1 MSESLFLKTCN
12 GFISNEKPVW
22 FMRQAGRYLPEY
34 MEVRNQ
40 FKTFLDFVHDSDA
53 AAKVTVQPI
62 DRFGLDAAILFSD
75 ILVLLPTLGIDVK
88 FLPGEGPRIE
98 TPLQNANAI
107 KNLKDPQIEKE
118 LFFTKDAIE
127 KTQLLLNNRA
137 PLLGF
142 IGGPL
147 TLASYAIEGKT
158 SKDLHQ
164 VKKLFYQNPEA
175 YHTLLEKISITA
187 GEYLALQAKW
197 GCDALV
203 VMDSWAG
210 HLSKE
215 DYQKMALP
223 YSTKV
228 IEMAKQTNVPVLHYA
243 NGSAHLLSEFLKLP
257 ASGFGLDWRT
267 PLKTTLIENPKTV
280 FQGNLDPAMLFAPQ
294 ETIKKRVREI
304 LDLTRNRAHIMNL
317 GHGILPGT
325 PIEGVKTFVETV
337 REYI

>member
-1 MSESLFLKTCN
+1 M
-12 GFISNEKPVW
+12 
-22 FMRQAGRYLPEY
+22 
-34 MEVRNQ
+34 
-40 FKTFLDFVHDSDA
+40 
-53 AAKVTVQPI
+53 
-62 DRFGLDAAILFSD
+62 
-75 ILVLLPTLGIDVK
+75 
-88 FLPGEGPRIE
+88 
-98 TPLQNANAI
+98 
-107 KNLKDPQIEKE
+107 
-118 LFFTKDAIE
+118 
-127 KTQLLLNNRA
+127 
-137 PLLGF
+137 
-142 IGGPL
+142 
-147 TLASYAIEGKT
+147 
-158 SKDLHQ
+158 
-164 VKKLFYQNPEA
+164 
-175 YHTLLEKISITA
+175 LEKISITA